1 MQTVP
6 NANPPEHHQTIIIG
20 AGFSGIGLAIRLQ
33 QQQHEFL
40 LLEAGEDVGGVWR
53 DNKYP
58 AAACDVPS
66 RLYSFSF
73 AQNTAWQRSFSTQ
86 PEILAYLKACIKQHQ
101 LSQHIRCK
109 HKVTAASFNAIT
121 GYWQLQTVTGACYTA
136 RFLVT
141 ACGQLCH
148 PATPS
153 IKGFDQF
160 KGAYFHS
167 ARWLQGHDF
176 SGQHVGVIG
185 TGASAIQFIP
195 EVAKQAA
202 AITVFQRTPPY
213 VLPKRD
219 RHISSWERL
228 LMARVPAIQNLIRK
242 LIYSKN
248 EFRALYLGPLKAVL
262 RLYTWRWRWFM
273 HRHIKDPIKRQLLT
287 PEYVIGCKRILISNN
302 YYPTLNQNHINLE
315 PHAIDEIKS
324 DCIKTVNGAEYP
336 LDTIIF
342 ATGFKTSEFLKGI
355 NITGL
360 NGINLRETWQDGAF
374 AYQGLVIQGFPDFL
388 MCYGPNTNIGH
399 NSMIH
404 VLESQ
409 FNYICD
415 YITKSKANNIRYLEI
430 KPEVNNKYQSELHKR
445 LDGTVWQQG
454 GCQSWYQTK
463 AGKNTN
469 NWPGMTV
476 SYRLKTKSVNLSDY
490 EANY

>member
-1 MQTVP
+1 M
-6 NANPPEHHQTIIIG
+6 NKPEYHETIIIG

-33 QQQHEFL
+33 QQQHGFL
-40 LLEAGEDVGGVWR
+40 LLEAGEGIGGVWR
-53 DNKYP
+53 DNIYP

-73 AQNTAWQRSFSTQ
+73 AQNTTWQRSFSGQ
-86 PEILAYLKACIKQHQ
+86 AEILEYLQACIQQHQ
-101 LSQHIRCK
+101 LTQHIRCK
-109 HKVTAASFNAIT
+109 QKVTAASFNASSGHWLI
-121 GYWQLQTVTGACYTA
+121 QTASGACYSA

-148 PATPS
+148 PAAPS
-153 IKGFDQF
+153 IPGLEQF
-160 KGAYFHS
+160 KGTQFHS
-167 ARWLQGHDF
+167 ARWLQQHDF
-176 SGQHVGVIG
+176 NGQQVAVIG

-195 EVAKQAA
+195 EVAKTAT

-219 RHISSWERL
+219 RHISHWERL
-228 LMARVPAIQNLIRK
+228 LMTQVPALQNLIRK

-262 RLYTWRWRWFM
+262 KLYTWRWRWFM
-273 HRHIKDPIKRQLLT
+273 HRHIKDPVKRQLLT
-287 PEYVIGCKRILISNN
+287 PDYVIGCKRILISNN
-302 YYPTLNQNHINLE
+302 YYRTLNQQHINIE
-315 PHAIDEIKS
+315 PHAIEQVQADG
-324 DCIKTVNGAEYP
+324 IKTVNGTEHP
-336 LDTIIF
+336 IDTIIF

-360 NGINLRETWQDGAF
+360 KGVKLHDKWQDGAF
-374 AYQGLVIQGFPDFL
+374 AYRGLAISGFPDLL

-404 VLESQ
+404 ILESQ

-415 YITKSKANNIRYLEI
+415 YITKSKANNIKYLEL
-430 KPEVNNKYQSELHKR
+430 KSEVNGEYQKDLHKR

-454 GCQSWYQTK
+454 GCHSWYQTK

-469 NWPGMTV
+469 NWPGMTL
-476 SYRLKTKSVNLSDY
+476 SYRLKTKTVNLSDY